1 MNSLSANIA
10 ASAVSRRVRLNFERR
25 KIMKKITAIC
35 LIICLMSIYMTT
47 PVSALINTNFLEKA
61 TIITEEEF
69 VSVFNTNNIDDVSYD
84 FYYETS
90 QDNPYKAIAILEIA
104 LKIKGYVYNIFTSGM
119 ISLNCLDNGVLL
131 WEGPLRGKVFI
142 DDEQYSVIAGV
153 AYLENSQESMIS
165 LTIQKDSTI
174 VAISFGDSII
184 KDEVLN
190 FYSNR
195 SYNVNVSN
203 VSDTSIAN
211 EIFTNNFSNGGIS
224 TCFISP
230 EISEGIFDGGGGG
243 SLNLGEDGEWKY
255 KNVDYA
261 KHGGTS
267 YNALKSTVYF
277 NSLKNVMMVTLKP
290 FSGSTQNYVE
300 TLGYDFASSSLCG
313 FGVELALED
322 ADYPNY
328 AYIANITKPDEAIA
342 IDGYFTGIKV
352 GLSPLFEDILG
363 VIGVPTSTISAVLES
378 MNGKIEIQESTLF
391 ASVDIEKDTFSD
403 YEELDNISTGLP
415 FRFQLSKGN
424 HNLYEGDTPYVV
436 NTYAKYYVFVQ
447 ENVLFSEPAYYF
459 FYIDVLTTHEGTVTL
474 G

>member
-1 MNSLSANIA
+1 
-10 ASAVSRRVRLNFERR
+10 
-25 KIMKKITAIC
+25 MKKITAIC
-35 LIICLMSIYMTT
+35 LFICLVSMFTAV
-47 PVSALINTNFLEKA
+47 PVSALINPEIFEKA

-84 FYYETS
+84 FHYEIS
-90 QDNPYKAIAILEIA
+90 QDNPYKAIAILQIA
-104 LKIKGYVYNIFTSGM
+104 LKIKGDTYNIFTNGL
-119 ISLNCLDNGVLL
+119 ITLNSLDNEIYL
-131 WEGPLRGKVFI
+131 WEGPLKGNIFI
-142 DDEQYSVIAGV
+142 NDEQYRVIAGF
-153 AYLENSQESMIS
+153 AYLENTQESMIS
-165 LTIQKDSTI
+165 LTIQNDSAI
-174 VAISFGDSII
+174 IAISFGDNII
-184 KDEVLN
+184 KNEVLD

-195 SYNVNVSN
+195 S
-203 VSDTSIAN
+203 SDIVESIVPNSLVTN
-211 EIFTNNFSNGGIS
+211 EISDSGISNSGIS

-230 EISEGIFDGGGGG
+230 EISEDIFDGGGGG

-328 AYIANITKPDEAIA
+328 AYIANITKPDEAVA

-403 YEELDNISTGLP
+403 YGELDNISTGLP

-424 HNLYEGDTPYVV
+424 HNLYEGDTPYTV
-436 NTYAKYYVFVQ
+436 NAYATYYVFVQ
-447 ENVLFSEPAYYF
+447 ENVLFSEPAYF
-459 FYIDVLTTHEGTVTL
+459 SFYIDVVTAHEGTVTL

>member
-1 MNSLSANIA
+1 MNLLSVNIA

-131 WEGPLRGKVFI
+131 WEGPLKGNVFVN
-142 DDEQYSVIAGV
+142 DEQYRVISGFS
-153 AYLENSQESMIS
+153 YLENTQESMIS
-165 LTIQKDSTI
+165 LTIQNDSAI
-174 VAISFGDSII
+174 IAISFGDNII
-184 KDEVLN
+184 KNEVLD

-195 SYNVNVSN
+195 S
-203 VSDTSIAN
+203 SDITESITPNSIVTN
-211 EIFTNNFSNGGIS
+211 EISTSGISNSGIS

-230 EISEGIFDGGGGG
+230 EISEEIFDGGGGG